1 MVLYVS
7 VCLVANNKGLLTPS
21 NSLGAFGAIDQSIQ
35 NYWIYLT
42 SHLIVVVSIF
52 LEGIHQLQY
61 VETRAYRA
69 AEGGEVENSNK
80 CTIFLWYF
88 IAFHMIYR
96 MNI

>member
-7 VCLVANNKGLLTPS
+7 VCFVANNKGLLTPS

-52 LEGIHQLQY
+52 LVGIHQLQY
-61 VETRAYRA
+61 VETRVYRA
-69 AEGGEVENSNK
+69 AD
-80 CTIFLWYF
+80 IFIVLYS
-88 IAFHMIYR
+88 ISYDL
-96 MNI
+96 